1 MTIHRAMRT
10 TLFAFSVTTAC
21 MLAAPAAQADQLADM
36 KARGTLVCGTL
47 TSTEPLGY
55 QDPQTRQIVGFDVD
69 ICKALAQHMGLKM
82 EHKGLSIEQRI
93 PELSV
98 GRVDVVSAALGY
110 TKERAQQVAFS
121 SAHYQVPIRVM
132 VKKSANLDSFAKL
145 AGLRVSAVKSA
156 TTEIYAR
163 RGLPKTDI
171 VTYQDGP
178 SAFLAFM
185 QDKVDGFST
194 SETAGLRYLVE
205 SKGQATYINEALA
218 WEPTA
223 LGVKKDEPALLA
235 AVNKS
240 LEEMEKAG
248 EIDTIWNRWYG
259 PNTRFAFVR
268 EKKLTPI
275 SAFAQ

>member
-1 MTIHRAMRT
+1 MTPHLYLPK
-10 TLFAFSVTTAC
+10 TLLMAAIVTVSA
-21 MLAAPAAQADQLADM
+21 LSPQIASADQLADM
-36 KARGTLVCGTL
+36 KARGTMVCGTL

-69 ICKALAQHMGLKM
+69 MCKALARHMGLKM
-82 EHKGLSIEQRI
+82 EHKGLSIEQRV
-93 PELSV
+93 PELST

-110 TKERAQQVAFS
+110 TKERAQQISFS
-121 SAHYQVPIRVM
+121 AAHYQVPIRVM
-132 VKKSANLDSFAKL
+132 VKKSSGLDSFAKL
-145 AGLRVSAVKSA
+145 ADKRISAVKSA

-163 RGLPKTDI
+163 RGLTKSEI

-178 SAFLAFM
+178 SAFLALM

-205 SKGQATYINEALA
+205 SKGEATYIKDSLA

-240 LEEMEKAG
+240 LEDMEKAG
-248 EIDTIWNRWYG
+248 EIDAIWNKWYG
-259 PNTRFAFVR
+259 PTTRFAFAR

-275 SAFAQ
+275 STFAQ

>member
-1 MTIHRAMRT
+1 MKLQRHSMKLVLSAPIAALAM
-10 TLFAFSVTTAC
+10 FASWGAS
-21 MLAAPAAQADQLADM
+21 ADQLADM

-47 TSTEPLGY
+47 TTTEPLGF

-69 ICKALAQHMGLKM
+69 MCNAIAKRMGLKM

-98 GRVDVVSAALGY
+98 GRVDLVSAALGY
-110 TKERAQQVAFS
+110 TKERAQQVAFTA
-121 SAHYQVPIRVM
+121 AHYQVPIRVL
-132 VKKSANLDSFAKL
+132 VKKSSGITSFKQL
-145 AGLRVSAVKSA
+145 EGKRVSAVKSA
-156 TTEIYAR
+156 TTEIFAR
-163 RGLPKTDI
+163 RGLPKTEI

-185 QDKVDGFST
+185 QDKTDGFST
-194 SETAGLRYLVE
+194 SHTAGLRYLAE
-205 SKGQATYINEALA
+205 TNGQGQYINDSLA

-235 AVNKS
+235 AVNKT
-240 LEEMEKAG
+240 LEDMEKAG
-248 EIDTIWNRWYG
+248 EIDTLWVKWYG
-259 PNTRFAFVR
+259 PNTRFPFPR

-275 SAFAQ
+275 EQVSN

>member
-1 MTIHRAMRT
+1 MTPHVKLSK
-10 TLFAFSVTTAC
+10 TLLTTAVVVISAFASQC
-21 MLAAPAAQADQLADM
+21 ANADQLAEM
-36 KARGTLVCGTL
+36 KARGTLICGTL
-47 TSTEPLGY
+47 TSTEPLGF

-69 ICKALAQHMGLKM
+69 MCRALAKHLGLKM
-82 EHKGLSIEQRI
+82 EHKGLSIEQRV
-93 PELSV
+93 PELST

-110 TKERAQQVAFS
+110 TKERAQQIAFS

-132 VKKSANLDSFAKL
+132 VKKSSGLDSFAKL
-145 AGLRVSAVKSA
+145 ADKRVSAVKSA
-156 TTEIYAR
+156 TTEIFAR
-163 RGLPKTDI
+163 RGLTKSEI

-178 SAFLAFM
+178 SAFLALM

-205 SKGQATYINEALA
+205 SKGEAVYIKDSLA

-235 AVNKS
+235 AVNKT

-248 EIDTIWNRWYG
+248 EIDSIWNKWYG
-259 PNTRFAFVR
+259 PNTRFAFAR

-275 SAFAQ
+275 STFAQ

>member
-1 MTIHRAMRT
+1 MTMPAT
-10 TLFAFSVTTAC
+10 TRRIAVAAITL
-21 MLAAPAAQADQLADM
+21 LASLGASADQLADI

-47 TSTEPLGY
+47 TSTEPLGF

-69 ICKALAQHMGLKM
+69 MCAAIAKRMGLKL

-93 PELSV
+93 PELST

-110 TKERAQQVAFS
+110 TKERAQQVAFT

-132 VKKSANLDSFAKL
+132 VKKGAGIDNFAKL
-145 AGLRVSAVKSA
+145 ADKRVSAVKSA
-156 TTEIYAR
+156 TTEIFAR
-163 RGLPKTDI
+163 RGLPKTAI
-171 VTYQDGP
+171 VTFQDGP
-178 SAFLAFM
+178 SAFLALM

-194 SETAGLRYLVE
+194 SHTAGLRYLAE
-205 SKGQATYINEALA
+205 SKGEAVFIDDSLA

-235 AVNKS
+235 AVNKT
-240 LEEMEKAG
+240 LEDMEKAG
-248 EIDTIWNRWYG
+248 EIDSIWTRWYG
-259 PNTRFAFVR
+259 PETRFAFKR

-275 SAFAQ
+275 STFAQ